1 MITLSSDITD
11 VELTRAGWPAL
22 RSTPAPP
29 GPPRAYARGSSSSR
43 LQRQLR
49 AQELQR
55 PRPHDQPPPP
65 RTVRARP
72 APLVPR
78 PPRTARSPSPV
89 GAGWLSLPSRARP
102 AADLTAPRQPQR
114 PLTLLACRG
123 AGAVPR
129 GARRHPARGATR
141 RVDARFVRSG
151 AWAGAPCSCARQ
163 AVGGPPLLLRAHLSR
178 YSLPHPPPPSPGQA
192 SEQFF
197 LQCRAV

>member
-1 MITLSSDITD
+1 MSSSLALVGQPCARLPRHRSRRAPT
-11 VELTRAGWPAL
+11 TRVDRAHRRWNVNLEL
-22 RSTPAPP
+22 RSSS
-29 GPPRAYARGSSSSR
+29 GPDP
-43 LQRQLR
+43 
-49 AQELQR
+49 
-55 PRPHDQPPPP
+55 
-65 RTVRARP
+65 
-72 APLVPR
+72 
-78 PPRTARSPSPV
+78 TARSPSPD
-89 GAGWLSLPSRARP
+89 GCLSLPSRARP

-151 AWAGAPCSCARQ
+151 AWAGAPCSSCARQ

-178 YSLPHPPPPSPGQA
+178 YSLPHPPPPSPGLA

-197 LQCRAV
+197 PTITRAV